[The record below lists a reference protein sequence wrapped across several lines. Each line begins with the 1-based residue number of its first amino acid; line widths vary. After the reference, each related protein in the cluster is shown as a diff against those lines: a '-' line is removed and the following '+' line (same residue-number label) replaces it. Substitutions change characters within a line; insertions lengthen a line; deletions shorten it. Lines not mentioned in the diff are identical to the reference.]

1 MLRDKTDIKAER
13 KRRIRKRIRKK
24 IFGTSERPR
33 LYVFRSNRYIYL
45 QAIDDINGKVI
56 TAASTL
62 EKDFRDKVKNS
73 KNKEACQVLGEI
85 MAQRLKEKNIARVVF
100 DRGVYPYHGRVK
112 MLAEKL
118 RQSGVSF

>member
-24 IFGTSERPR
+24 ICGTSERPR

-45 QAIDDINGKVI
+45 QTIDDINGKVI

-62 EKDFRDKVKNS
+62 EKEFRDKVKNS

-85 MAQRLKEKNIARVVF
+85 MAQRLKEKNIARVVL

-112 MLAEKL
+112 ILAEKL